1 MSDSP
6 LQGLIEDESAM
17 RLLIGRRVNYLEQTY
32 EITDYVP
39 DEDLIVLS
47 ADGEEDLQEDS
58 YGRATRLV
66 PKQQALRFRDAEGH
80 PTNIWEELSFLDG
93 PLQG

>member
-6 LQGLIEDESAM
+6 LQGLIEDERAM
-17 RLLIGRRVNYLEQTY
+17 RLLIGRRVNYLEHAY

-58 YGRATRLV
+58 YGRAHRMV

-80 PTNIWEELSFLDG
+80 PTNVWEELSFLDG
-93 PLQG
+93 PLKG